1 MNEQGSPHPSTPPSS
16 PPPRVS
22 IWPGFWL
29 AWAALIGG
37 YMVVFGILSSFASM
51 FRGGGVPDEVW
62 ILLGLSPWF
71 LIVGLIIWSAATGR
85 PQLAK
90 GVAIGLASILGIG
103 VLLFAACFG
112 LLSTANFR

>member
-1 MNEQGSPHPSTPPSS
+1 MNEQATPPSGTAPSTPT
-16 PPPRVS
+16 PRTS

-37 YMVVFGILSSFASM
+37 YMVVFGILSSMASV
-51 FRGGGVPDEVW
+51 FRGGGVPDGVW

-71 LIVGLIIWSAATGR
+71 LIVGLIVWAAATGR
-85 PQLAK
+85 SKLAK
-90 GVAIGLASILGIG
+90 GVAIGLASILGLG

-112 LLSTANFR
+112 LLSTSNFH